1 MAYNKD
7 TDYQALINK
16 AVAKGDYKAAA
27 QYEQQRNEKIAG
39 LNATGTN
46 KYNATTTNNYKGW
59 LDDTD
64 YGTIGKQQMALGAS
78 ADDVLE
84 TYNNRYNK
92 ANGTIGLQ
100 QYANDEIQQEMWD
113 YIMANQAQTLP
124 PTFDYGSYQES
135 KPTFE
140 SNYAAQIDAKLAEIL
155 NRDAFSY
162 DVNSDPLYAQ
172 YAAMYG
178 REGNRAM
185 NDTLAAA
192 AANAGGMNSYAVTA
206 AQQANNYYAAQAAD
220 KVPELYQ
227 LAYEM
232 YLDDIDLKVQ
242 DMGLLTQMDD
252 TQYNRY
258 RDTMSDWRDDRDFA
272 YNMFRDEMGDYQ
284 WDQSF
289 DYQKDRDKVSDN
301 RWQTEFDYNVGRD
314 QVSDAWRNQEWEYG
328 VERDK
333 LEDSRYDSETAYAR
347 AMELI
352 NAGVMPDAEQLAAA
366 GLSSSQASLLIAAVK
381 AAQVSK
387 SSGGGGGGRG
397 GSGGSGG
404 SDDDD
409 DGNGYTGGGG
419 TTSTG
424 ANDPYAGTEYGNKDS
439 NIWNR
444 NGTGWIEIPGKGRF
458 SFDEVQAY
466 VHSGQVKE
474 STTSNGLVKYE
485 WNYDYNKKKTSSGGG
500 GGGAGAAMSY

>member
-124 PTFDYGSYQES
+124 PTFDYSSYQES

-272 YNMFRDEMGDYQ
+272 YNMYRDEMGDYQ

-314 QVSDAWRNQEWEYG
+314 QVSDAWRNQEWAE
-328 VERDK
+328 EN
-333 LEDSRYDSETAYAR
+333 ERYDNETAYAR

-387 SSGGGGGGRG
+387 SSGGGGGS
-397 GSGGSGG
+397 SGGSSGG
-404 SDDDD
+404 SKSKAEDDDD
-409 DGNGYTGGGG
+409 DGYVEVNHPKEINGKPLDEYSDAAGNYAEMASMCEEVYNSDGKEAVLDMLREAY
-419 TTSTG
+419 STG
-424 ANDPYAGTEYGNKDS
+424 ALNLNDYSVLFTRYRDKAD
-439 NIWNR
+439 
-444 NGTGWIEIPGKGRF
+444 
-458 SFDEVQAY
+458 
-466 VHSGQVKE
+466 
-474 STTSNGLVKYE
+474 
-485 WNYDYNKKKTSSGGG
+485 KKKTTVGGG
-500 GGGAGAAMSY
+500 GGGHGAALSY